1 MKLQEKIS
9 NLRKE
14 KDLIIA
20 ELKKQL
26 LGHSPSTSLTASAI
40 EVPMVVSSASS
51 SDAPSSDAAPLP
63 ATSQISMSTTEPSSA
78 ADGAGD
84 ADVAMSQTTTAA
96 DQ

>member
-1 MKLQEKIS
+1 
-9 NLRKE
+9 
-14 KDLIIA
+14 
-20 ELKKQL
+20 
-26 LGHSPSTSLTASAI
+26 
-40 EVPMVVSSASS
+40 MVVSSASS

-96 DQ
+96 ETWARATTTREKWHNTGITI